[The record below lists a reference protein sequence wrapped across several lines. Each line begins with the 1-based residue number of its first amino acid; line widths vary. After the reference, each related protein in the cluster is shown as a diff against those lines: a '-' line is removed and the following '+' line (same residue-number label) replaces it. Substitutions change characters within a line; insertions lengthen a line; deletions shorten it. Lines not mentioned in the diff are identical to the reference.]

1 MNRSRL
7 LPSLA
12 LSLLVLAHPAVA
24 RAAATVIDNRKTA
37 ADALAVATER
47 FELPNGL
54 VVLLSPDPTVSSVLV
69 WSTFRAG
76 TLYEPPGRSGLAHL
90 VEHLMATGPTPETDY
105 FGMLERRRARGYNAV
120 TGLDR
125 MTFEAVVPAEELP
138 LAIWIAA
145 DRLGTLPDLL
155 DGAGLER
162 SRRIIVQERAREL
175 VDQPYGLVEEHLFR
189 RLYPDPHPLH
199 GGVIGVPAELARC
212 TPEDV
217 RGFVAD
223 RLVPAN
229 SVLTVV
235 GRFDPAVARRLVEER
250 MGGLPPGKRSV
261 APVFDRPSMTF
272 IDEKAEPLSREPRVS
287 MVWRFPE
294 LPHDHAQALE
304 LGAQLLTFLTDGA
317 WGMQIGAGLHEYAGE
332 SIFQMELT
340 LPYDEPMKVI
350 HDDADAFLRMLT
362 HKEMPLEFVR
372 AANLALDRIHMF
384 GLDGLRGRAEAL
396 TRLELVSRS
405 RQSVAEYLGLH
416 WELDRSAIRDTAR
429 AYLKGA
435 RLVLHA
441 RPTRP
446 KPARK
451 ERE

>member
-1 MNRSRL
+1 
-7 LPSLA
+7 
-12 LSLLVLAHPAVA
+12 VLG
-24 RAAATVIDNRKTA
+24 
-37 ADALAVATER
+37 E
-47 FELPNGL
+47 
-54 VVLLSPDPTVSSVLV
+54 
-69 WSTFRAG
+69 
-76 TLYEPPGRSGLAHL
+76 
-90 VEHLMATGPTPETDY
+90 
-105 FGMLERRRARGYNAV
+105 
-120 TGLDR
+120 
-125 MTFEAVVPAEELP
+125 
-138 LAIWIAA
+138 
-145 DRLGTLPDLL
+145 
-155 DGAGLER
+155 
-162 SRRIIVQERAREL
+162 
-175 VDQPYGLVEEHLFR
+175 
-189 RLYPDPHPLH
+189 
-199 GGVIGVPAELARC
+199 PAELARC
-212 TPEDV
+212 TREDV
-217 RGFVAD
+217 QAFVAE

-229 SVLTVV
+229 SVLTIV

-250 MGGLPPGKRSV
+250 MGGLPPGKRAV

-272 IDEKAEPLSREPRVS
+272 IDERAEPLSREPRVS

-332 SIFQMELT
+332 SIFRMELT
-340 LPYDEPMKVI
+340 LPYDEPMRVV

-362 HKEMPLEFVR
+362 HKEMPLEFIQ
-372 AANLALDRIHMF
+372 AANLALDRMHMF
-384 GLDGLRGRAEAL
+384 GLDGLQGRAEAL

-405 RQSVAEYLGLH
+405 RQSVGEYLGLH